1 MCIRDRAWEA
11 RSEEEIQSTLLDI
24 EAKLVSAI
32 PLLNALQEAGVKVKI
47 HAMQVR
53 ILNFLLQALRHLA
66 SGKSLS
72 QFLELNKR
80 KYPFVFRQVGN
91 LDLLLSKEDAFSK
104 VQITS
109 QVCEVLTQRLNQVV
123 EPD

>member
-1 MCIRDRAWEA
+1 M
-11 RSEEEIQSTLLDI
+11 
-24 EAKLVSAI
+24 VSAI

-53 ILNFLLQALRHLA
+53 SLNFLLQALRHLA

-72 QFLELNKR
+72 QFLEMNKR

-91 LDLLLSKEDAFSK
+91 LDLLLSKEHAFSK

-109 QVCEVLTQRLNQVV
+109 QVCEVFTQLLNQVV
-123 EPD
+123 ESD